1 MSTKKHDVPE
11 ELLSGLLA
19 NYKKPEDLI
28 GEIGLLKQLT
38 KLLTD
43 AVADEVKAWHV
54 RRLEA
59 LRRPG
64 IVERVAEG
72 VWKIPSDLQAQA
84 QRHDAG
90 KAQGQTIELRSHLP
104 IDQQVR
110 ALGATWLDHQ
120 LLDEGK
126 ALAPQGFGAQARG
139 AMDRRADFLAG
150 QGLAERRGQRIV
162 LARSLLATLRDRELA
177 SAGKQL
183 QAQTGRSFRPLK
195 DGQQASGV
203 YRQSIQL
210 ASGRFAMLDDG
221 MGFALVPWRPVIEQ
235 RLGQQISAVV
245 RGSSVTWQ
253 LGRQRGMG
261 V

>member
-1 MSTKKHDVPE
+1 
-11 ELLSGLLA
+11 
-19 NYKKPEDLI
+19 
-28 GEIGLLKQLT
+28 
-38 KLLTD
+38 
-43 AVADEVKAWHV
+43 
-54 RRLEA
+54 
-59 LRRPG
+59 
-64 IVERVAEG
+64 
-72 VWKIPSDLQAQA
+72 
-84 QRHDAG
+84 
-90 KAQGQTIELRSHLP
+90 
-104 IDQQVR
+104 
-110 ALGATWLDHQ
+110 
-120 LLDEGK
+120 
-126 ALAPQGFGAQARG
+126 
-139 AMDRRADFLAG
+139 MDRRADFLAG

-162 LARSLLATLRDRELA
+162 LARNLLATLRDRELA

-183 QAQTGRSFRPLK
+183 QAQTGRGFRPLK

-221 MGFALVPWRPVIEQ
+221 LGFTLVPWRPVIEQ